1 MKRMVIERY
10 VPAAEPAR
18 NDGLPPMP
26 ALPARDGR
34 MPIKFI
40 GRSSHIDAWGSETVI
55 TFARQYARTCAAAL
69 DVEIGVLKVE
79 RDTLRS
85 RLLEVTGGTT

>member
-10 VPAAEPAR
+10 MPAAEPAR
-18 NDGLPPMP
+18 DDGLPPML

-40 GRSSHIDAWGSETVI
+40 GRSSHIDGWGSETVI
-55 TFARQYARTCAAAL
+55 SFARTYGRTCAAAL
-69 DVEIGVLKVE
+69 DIEIAVLKVE
-79 RDTLRS
+79 RDALKA
-85 RLLEVTGGTT
+85 RLQELGEIT